1 MYNYRCKIENLCTG
15 CVCTMDMFA
24 SLNFHTFI
32 FYFPMVP
39 NTCIFTCLMSNSNL
53 VLLHVSSTPTLEQ
66 KYINYFIFPPPLV
79 KGLGII

>member
-32 FYFPMVP
+32 FYFPMVFPLALVVTIP
-39 NTCIFTCLMSNSNL
+39 NDR
-53 VLLHVSSTPTLEQ
+53 
-66 KYINYFIFPPPLV
+66 V
-79 KGLGII
+79 KK